1 MSIQKRIRNIWNKS
15 RLNWVILVIPPKSE
29 WNPHLNKDLIYCHFI
44 SRSIHHQ
51 ISNQFQITNCGSTE
65 RNISIGRTDQ
75 NALRRWVSE
84 KSECFPKYAFPQD
97 NFVARVSVSLFIPYI
112 YIRRINFICI
122 IWMQLE
128 HTARIRAL
136 PTTSDIEKLAIPITA
151 TIVHENQ
158 LVHDALLVKIIA
170 SDPN

>member
-112 YIRRINFICI
+112 YTAYQFHLYYLNAAGTYCPHSSSTNYFRYWKTGDTNHRNDCTRKSIGSWRITRQNHC
-122 IWMQLE
+122 
-128 HTARIRAL
+128 
-136 PTTSDIEKLAIPITA
+136 
-151 TIVHENQ
+151 
-158 LVHDALLVKIIA
+158 
-170 SDPN
+170 